1 MDLKAALQKTIIS
14 ARGNYTPYKL
24 LHEHLSHLPMNR
36 PIYIFALGKAACQMT
51 EAVLLYARQE
61 QFIRIMGGLV
71 ITRYGNVQKP
81 LERMTIIESGHPLPD
96 ENSFRAGEEAIRFL
110 QKLKEDD
117 ILLVLLSGGGSALM
131 EKPAEGYS
139 REDIISRT
147 SELLKDGSGIETI
160 NTERKKMSA
169 LKGGKLYNHIRSKVV
184 FIYAMSDVPGDK
196 PRYIASNPFL
206 PDAEKSDDKLSP
218 DTFHR
223 YDGFSSSRL
232 GRKDKAVVYQI
243 AGNNNGFCEQLKVAA
258 LEFLPG
264 LQFDKVHIIST
275 DLAGEAATTGK
286 EIADLAKLINKQRN
300 KGFTAFKT
308 PCLLIFGGE
317 TYVNVKGG
325 GKGGRCTELA
335 LAAVEEL
342 AQVPNSALI
351 AFATDGQDGFCDASG
366 AVIDSQTYE
375 QMKQKGIDIGDS
387 LEENDSYTALKA
399 VDAILPAEVTGM
411 NVNDVVMLYIG

>member
-1 MDLKAALQKTIIS
+1 MDLKAALQKTIFS
-14 ARGNYTPYKL
+14 ARGSYTPYIL

-36 PIYIFALGKAACQMT
+36 PIYVLALGKAAYQMT
-51 EAVLLYARQE
+51 EAVLKYAKQE
-61 QFIRIMGGLV
+61 QFIRIVGGLV
-71 ITRYGNVQKP
+71 IMPSGYAQKK
-81 LERMTIIESGHPLPD
+81 LDRMTIIESGHPLPD
-96 ENSFRAGEEAIRFL
+96 ENSFRAGEEVIRFV
-110 QKLKEDD
+110 QRVREDE

-131 EKPAEGYS
+131 EKPAEGFS
-139 REDIISRT
+139 REDIIRRT
-147 SELLKDGSGIETI
+147 SELLRDGSNIEVI

-206 PDAEKSDDKLSP
+206 PDAEKADDKLGT

-223 YDGFSSSRL
+223 YDGFSSSRQV
-232 GRKDKAVVYQI
+232 RRDKAIVYQLV
-243 AGNNNGFCEQLKVAA
+243 GNNHGFCEQLKIAA

-275 DLAGEAATTGK
+275 DLAGEAATTGQ
-286 EIADLAKLINKQRN
+286 EIADLAKLIDRQRN

-317 TYVNVKGG
+317 TSVNVKGN

-335 LAAVEEL
+335 LAAVEGL
-342 AQVPNSALI
+342 SHVPNAALI
-351 AFATDGQDGFCDASG
+351 AFSTDGQDGFCEASG
-366 AVIDSQTYE
+366 AVIDNRTYD
-375 QMKQKGIDIGDS
+375 QIRQKDIDINDS
-387 LEENDSYTALKA
+387 LEENDSYTVLKA
-399 VDAILPAEVTGM
+399 VDAILPTEVTGL
-411 NVNDVVMLYIG
+411 NVNDVVMLYIA